1 MVGDNIFYV
10 DNWCVHTALSCRWRF
25 PPSGWPETAESIHAL
40 KIMFKEYLAKDFKT
54 YSNWLRGWHGGAVMR
69 VHSLKNHHSLSPSW
83 LFQTFFIQFQVGW
96 CCTTR
101 LTVQYLIFSL
111 SLFTLIV
118 QTIFNCQHG
127 WKRTS
132 TRSSF
137 MRLHSLHSWKPRLSL
152 SLSLS
157 LSVSI
162 SVWFSRT
169 ILIVLSSTMETI
181 LLTTAGQR
189 QLRQNW
195 GKSGELKEQKNI
207 VSSVAASS
215 LLF

>member
-1 MVGDNIFYV
+1 
-10 DNWCVHTALSCRWRF
+10 
-25 PPSGWPETAESIHAL
+25 
-40 KIMFKEYLAKDFKT
+40 MFKEYLAKRFQNLQQLAAWVTWWRSHAGALPQKPPLSLSLLAFPNIF
-54 YSNWLRGWHGGAVMR
+54 YSISSWMVL
-69 VHSLKNHHSLSPSW
+69 HHSLDCSISHFLPFA
-83 LFQTFFIQFQVGW
+83 L
-96 CCTTR
+96 
-101 LTVQYLIFSL
+101 YL
-111 SLFTLIV
+111 V

-137 MRLHSLHSWKPRLSL
+137 MRLLHSWKPRLSL

-169 ILIVLSSTMETI
+169 ILIVLSLTMETI
-181 LLTTAGQR
+181 LVTTDGQR

-215 LLF
+215 LLL